1 MGMAS
6 LLVWSTVF
14 AVVTTI
20 IANTKGLS
28 LGKWAAI
35 GFILG
40 PIGVIWALVTAKDQW
55 ALEGKSLRS
64 GKFKRCPFCAEVI
77 KKRRRSASTAVE
89 TRPSTPHPHNRRP
102 SGCAAT
108 AMRPQRPLKTPAGA
122 AERQRLDP
130 AGAGQN
136 PSSASISNWTRCN
149 PSKTSR
155 QVKPT

>member
-40 PIGVIWALVTAKDQW
+40 PIGVIWVLVTAKDQS
-55 ALEGKSLRS
+55 ALEGESLRS

-77 KKRRRSASTAVE
+77 KKEASVCKHCGGDQTKHPAPTQQKTFWVCSKCNETTESA
-89 TRPSTPHPHNRRP
+89 
-102 SGCAAT
+102 
-108 AMRPQRPLKTPAGA
+108 
-122 AERQRLDP
+122 
-130 AGAGQN
+130 QN
-136 PSSASISNWTRCN
+136 TCWSCGGP
-149 PSKTSR
+149 K
-155 QVKPT
+155 V